1 MQHGVVTRVRPAH
14 LSDIDDIRGAY
25 LASWRAAYKD
35 LLAPDVLEPEVAK
48 RAEYDWGSEIRS
60 GRTHVA
66 LAVDEERPVVGVV
79 QASAPPGGP
88 RDLPEITMLY
98 VVPEYWGG
106 AVARELLAVGT
117 DWMVQQGWSGAR
129 LRVVETQARARRF
142 YEREGWQPDA
152 PLDAAHNGLFALVY
166 YRRDLGQ

>member
-14 LSDIDDIRGAY
+14 LSDVDDIRGAY

-60 GRTHVA
+60 GTTHVA
-66 LAVDEERPVVGVV
+66 LAVDERRLVVGVV
-79 QASAPPGGP
+79 EASAPPGER

-106 AVARELLAVGT
+106 VAARRLLAVGT
-117 DWMVQQGWSGAR
+117 GWMIQQGWSAAR

-152 PLDAAHNGLFALVY
+152 QLDAADNGLFALVY
-166 YRRDLGQ
+166 YRRDLSE